1 MAAQLIAGFQNYQT
15 DLDPFPVRRTGD
27 LALATDIAQAAG
39 VRIAP
44 SLEQLRDVPPRPE
57 KGQKEAAKAAIDQ
70 PTVELPKRAQP
81 LPKPPKD
88 VIGDTIERIVPVE
101 FFLR

>member
-15 DLDPFPVRRTGD
+15 DLDRCPVQRTGGF
-27 LALATDIAQAAG
+27 ALGTDIAQAAD

-44 SLEQLRDVPPRPE
+44 SPEPVRDVPPRPE

-70 PTVELPKRAQP
+70 PTVEPPKRAQP

-101 FFLR
+101 FFMR